1 MIAVW
6 SYIIYE
12 LYDTYINLFYL
23 FMSITLY
30 QYWNCTS
37 RNKEII
43 RTEMTAIALL
53 YRAQTWLSRPWFKVT
68 GPWTEN
74 IRSSKS
80 KSDRAISP
88 SESIHFQIESF
99 NRDRLLWLNGFRH
112 RTVSSAILIS
122 KMMLQPYRWTLVE
135 NQTHHSVSVG
145 FYSSDIRVEYFN
157 MYI

>member
-6 SYIIYE
+6 SYIIFE

-88 SESIHFQIESF
+88 SESIHFQSGPF
-99 NRDRLLWLNGFRH
+99 
-112 RTVSSAILIS
+112 
-122 KMMLQPYRWTLVE
+122 TLVE
-135 NQTHHSVSVG
+135 RFSAQDRIFSNINLKNDVTTLPMNIG
-145 FYSSDIRVEYFN
+145 WKSDTS
-157 MYI
+157 